1 VKTVSSVT
9 GNRRIYTAGN
19 SPQSPEIAPDFTGQS
34 TDPPENRTTSRGCQ
48 PRRVGSLLRRVLLC
62 RRQPTGRIGSH
73 DSPETHQKNRVF
85 WLRWSHLLRP
95 RVTQGGS
102 VWVSPEIGS
111 GPSGPLTP
119 PEARPPVGSPRGFLG
134 HTGSLSLGD
143 LPLCFSL
150 WLSHGL
156 SLPQSTSLSLGSL
169 GLRREERRTEEKEKK
184 EEKINKESDL
194 SLSFTRTQPKINRE
208 EKERTNRKERKAS
221 VN

>member
-1 VKTVSSVT
+1 
-9 GNRRIYTAGN
+9 
-19 SPQSPEIAPDFTGQS
+19 
-34 TDPPENRTTSRGCQ
+34 
-48 PRRVGSLLRRVLLC
+48 
-62 RRQPTGRIGSH
+62 
-73 DSPETHQKNRVF
+73 
-85 WLRWSHLLRP
+85 
-95 RVTQGGS
+95 
-102 VWVSPEIGS
+102 
-111 GPSGPLTP
+111 
-119 PEARPPVGSPRGFLG
+119 LG

-221 VN
+221 VNWDMRVSDEEGSSDL